1 MVRSENNVTFGCNTF
16 APGFGPGNDDGDDTG
31 GVDAGYDDGL
41 GEHDDDIDPPP
52 PACDCYV
59 KEKEEELSV
68 VEWGSPLAGGRI
80 TTKIVT
86 LVQDCG
92 GAQEENEIEPSEV
105 VSQMT
110 AEGFGDIQGGDC
122 EINQESCTCGEHP
135 GDEEPGE
142 EPECPECVIVGVKRE
157 TWGLGDGGGPG
168 GPAGPGTPGPAG
180 PGQPGGGGP
189 TTGGAY
195 NCECRVTTT
204 LGPLSPTYDGCWKIE
219 GRVFNQECFPQ
230 PPKGNAPSNIPVT
243 DDSDEYK
250 DYVQAQEDNPQ
261 REITEDGTTDPDYH
275 KGCKSNN
282 GGCNENCGPVTVLW
296 RRWICAD
303 EEDVGDPTI
312 REPRTGGGI
321 LETGEITGTGT
332 VVVGADP
339 HYFVGTCVQPY
350 CVKGESDIE
359 MWNFNSLEACEEEI
373 CAAWCPCDE
382 GFTAGDDPAYPVG
395 GITLPNQEPPG
406 LFSTVKNVIKA
417 GTALLKR
424 SGRSKSIPQK
434 ARTSRRLDL
443 NDGAVIADVLK
454 KKPTGFVDNDIA
466 IMTTPLS
473 SEMVP
478 NTTGYQMFGEK
489 IDENILYVLKN
500 NKQSANWDSRRA
512 NGVTVGSVIAS
523 LSPTVLDL
531 FRSIK
536 NVDGTP
542 LSDREIY
549 KIVGTRILDGTINK
563 LKIRT
568 IEDFANNSRKR
579 NPLEIIKSSSRVVN
593 ETAALSL
600 IESTYMSLDPAKTES
615 KMKNILP
622 NWKVF
627 STDIDKHIQIKN
639 QAGVLKKYYIQDT
652 NTFALGS
659 RTVPIRDGDFI
670 DIKKGDQTIRLF
682 CQSEIDHAFHVPDKT
697 KQKAITLLG
706 GDPSRTLTVSA
717 MDSDPVEYSYSLSD
731 PRQDFYFLS
740 ANLSTVNTTFS
751 PGSYLL
757 KDTKINYDLV
767 ETSSV
772 AGLASVNEYIRYK
785 ANSRTYILDHEDL
798 IFDYLESGAA
808 LELSQ
813 TDILFD
819 APKTNKTLPLLTR
832 QIPWYIILFPT
843 NRTDYNIFNAKSSIV
858 GYTPGGAIIRQV
870 KTRPA
875 IIPKF
880 TKPLSKSKFAQ
891 QAFAYPKYKNVFGIE
906 DTQARITEIFPD
918 ATVFK
923 TGFTS
928 RGKLGT
934 AKEFTPVRHRTGIRL
949 VKEIIEELDNNYN
962 IDIDGLGKTLTYFD
976 VISRL
981 RMIQFNKY
989 LRLENF
995 TLLDGLVRNGLINGI
1010 KVFPAVKD
1018 ASNQLSIRKTQLLS
1032 RKASAVAAD
1041 SFSPVKMM
1049 DTGFSLKPPA
1059 KVAGAAFEPAP
1070 PRQPVNPT

>member
-1 MVRSENNVTFGCNTF
+1 
-16 APGFGPGNDDGDDTG
+16 
-31 GVDAGYDDGL
+31 
-41 GEHDDDIDPPP
+41 
-52 PACDCYV
+52 V
-59 KEKEEELSV
+59 KS
-68 VEWGSPLAGGRI
+68 
-80 TTKIVT
+80 
-86 LVQDCG
+86 
-92 GAQEENEIEPSEV
+92 
-105 VSQMT
+105 
-110 AEGFGDIQGGDC
+110 
-122 EINQESCTCGEHP
+122 
-135 GDEEPGE
+135 
-142 EPECPECVIVGVKRE
+142 
-157 TWGLGDGGGPG
+157 
-168 GPAGPGTPGPAG
+168 
-180 PGQPGGGGP
+180 
-189 TTGGAY
+189 
-195 NCECRVTTT
+195 
-204 LGPLSPTYDGCWKIE
+204 
-219 GRVFNQECFPQ
+219 
-230 PPKGNAPSNIPVT
+230 
-243 DDSDEYK
+243 
-250 DYVQAQEDNPQ
+250 
-261 REITEDGTTDPDYH
+261 
-275 KGCKSNN
+275 
-282 GGCNENCGPVTVLW
+282 
-296 RRWICAD
+296 
-303 EEDVGDPTI
+303 
-312 REPRTGGGI
+312 
-321 LETGEITGTGT
+321 
-332 VVVGADP
+332 
-339 HYFVGTCVQPY
+339 
-350 CVKGESDIE
+350 
-359 MWNFNSLEACEEEI
+359 EI

-382 GFTAGDDPAYPVG
+382 GFTAGNDPAYPVG
-395 GITLPNQEPPG
+395 GVTLPNQEPPG

-424 SGRSKSIPQK
+424 SGRSKSITQK
-434 ARTSRRLDL
+434 ARTSRKLDL
-443 NDGAVIADVLK
+443 NDGSIIADVLK

-466 IMTTPLS
+466 IMTNPLS
-473 SEMVP
+473 FEMVP
-478 NTTGYQMFGEK
+478 NTTGYQIFGEK

-500 NKQSANWDSRRA
+500 NKQAANWDSRRA
-512 NGVTVGSVIAS
+512 NGVTVRSVIAS

-531 FRSIK
+531 FRSIR

-542 LSDREIY
+542 LTDREIY

-568 IEDFANNSRKR
+568 LQDLANNSRKR
-579 NPLEIIKSSSRVVN
+579 NPLEIVKSSNRVVN
-593 ETAALSL
+593 ETAALAL
-600 IESTYMSLDPAKTES
+600 IESTYMSLDAAKTES
-615 KMKNILP
+615 KMQNILP

-627 STDIDKHIQIKN
+627 STDIDKHIEIKN

-670 DIKKGDQTIRLF
+670 DIKKGDQSIRLF
-682 CQSEIDHAFHVPDKT
+682 CESEIDHAFHVPDKT
-697 KQKAITLLG
+697 KQKAINLLG

-717 MDSDPVEYSYSLSD
+717 MDTNSVEYSYSLSD

-740 ANLSTVNTTFS
+740 ANLSTVNTTLS

-757 KDTKINYDLV
+757 KNTKINYDLV
-767 ETSSV
+767 ETSTV

-858 GYTPGGAIIRQV
+858 GYTPGGSIIRQV

-891 QAFAYPKYKNVFGIE
+891 QTLAYPKYTNVFGVE

-918 ATVFK
+918 ASVFK

-928 RGKLGT
+928 RGNLGT

-949 VKEIIEELDNNYN
+949 VKEIIEELDDNYN